1 MSNSK
6 TKHSK
11 SESEGTDR
19 AAKRARFADKKEK
32 EKSSGA
38 SPLVLVGGIVIV
50 AAIIG
55 GVAFALTRPSAQA
68 SPVQTAASSASESS
82 TVAAGVEFPASAATR
97 GHEPYPLVAA
107 ENGSV
112 NFALNT
118 FDDYGAHY
126 YTYMHGEQPIEFFVL
141 KSQDGVV
148 RAAFNACDVCFAAG
162 MGYTQDGDVM
172 VCNNCGRRFP
182 ADQINVLQG
191 GCNPS
196 PLQRSVQGNDLIIQ
210 AADIA
215 NGLGYF

>member
-1 MSNSK
+1 VSDSK
-6 TKHSK
+6 SK
-11 SESEGTDR
+11 SEGVDR
-19 AAKRARFADKKEK
+19 AAKRTRFAGKK

-38 SPLVLVGGIVIV
+38 SPLVLVGGIVVV

-68 SPVQTAASSASESS
+68 APLQTAASPANEGTTGSA
-82 TVAAGVEFPASAATR
+82 GQEFPVRAATQ
-97 GHEPYPLVAA
+97 GHEPYPLVVA

-112 NFALNT
+112 SFALNT
-118 FDDYGAHY
+118 FDDYGAHH
-126 YTYMHGEQPIEFFVL
+126 YTYMHGERPIEFFVL
-141 KSQDGVV
+141 KSKDGVV

-162 MGYTQDGDVM
+162 MGYTQEGDTM

-196 PLQRSVQGNDLIIQ
+196 PLQRSVEGDNLIIQ

>member
-1 MSNSK
+1 M
-6 TKHSK
+6 
-11 SESEGTDR
+11 SESNTKPAGAGR
-19 AAKRARFADKKEK
+19 AAKRARFAEKNKK

-55 GVAFALTRPSAQA
+55 GVAIALTRPSSQA
-68 SPVQTAASSASESS
+68 APVQTASSAASESS
-82 TVAAGVEFPASAATR
+82 TVAVGQEFPASAATH
-97 GHEPYPLVAA
+97 GHEPYPLVVA

-112 NFALNT
+112 TFALDT
-118 FDDYGAHY
+118 FDDRHAHH

-141 KSQDGVV
+141 KSSDGVV
-148 RAAFNACDVCFAAG
+148 RAAFNACDVCFAAE

-196 PLQRSVQGNDLIIQ
+196 PLQRSVEGDNLIIQ
-210 AADIA
+210 AAEIA